1 MKAFQQNRLRNG
13 LITAAWVAVGCAG
26 LLLLVAAIQKKEA
39 KLCNGTAIDIRGLNN
54 NFFID
59 QADVLQVIRNHAGG
73 EIKGKPVDAFNLVN
87 IEKALRKEMW
97 INKAE
102 LYFDNNAI
110 LHANITER
118 EPLARIFTIGG
129 ESYYIDQTG
138 MMLPLSEKL
147 SARVPIFTNFP
158 SDSKVLSTVD
168 SSLLKD
174 VKEMAM
180 HLQKDSFLYAM
191 IDQVAINSQRQF
203 ELVPKMGDQLIIFGE
218 ATSIPEKFN
227 KLKLFYKKVMPAVG
241 WGRYHTI
248 CLQYT
253 GQVVAKIRG
262 KEDIKADSLQTLHIM
277 QTTAAYSAKMAAD
290 TSQSMAP
297 DNEKNSTQ
305 ISLIMQSLQRDEEEE
320 SSVAALP
327 LVDTKPIIP
336 AKPAAVVPVDKKPVV
351 TKPATKP
358 TVKATDKP
366 SVKKQAS
373 DSKVT
378 KPKQVATKPAS
389 DKQAKPKI
397 TMPAKPKNDY

>member
-1 MKAFQQNRLRNG
+1 
-13 LITAAWVAVGCAG
+13 
-26 LLLLVAAIQKKEA
+26 
-39 KLCNGTAIDIRGLNN
+39 
-54 NFFID
+54 
-59 QADVLQVIRNHAGG
+59 
-73 EIKGKPVDAFNLVN
+73 
-87 IEKALRKEMW
+87 
-97 INKAE
+97 
-102 LYFDNNAI
+102 
-110 LHANITER
+110 
-118 EPLARIFTIGG
+118 
-129 ESYYIDQTG
+129 
-138 MMLPLSEKL
+138 
-147 SARVPIFTNFP
+147 
-158 SDSKVLSTVD
+158 
-168 SSLLKD
+168 
-174 VKEMAM
+174 
-180 HLQKDSFLYAM
+180 
-191 IDQVAINSQRQF
+191 
-203 ELVPKMGDQLIIFGE
+203 
-218 ATSIPEKFN
+218 
-227 KLKLFYKKVMPAVG
+227 
-241 WGRYHTI
+241 
-248 CLQYT
+248 
-253 GQVVAKIRG
+253 VAKIRG

-327 LVDTKPIIP
+327 LVDAKPIIP

-389 DKQAKPKI
+389 DKQAKPKT

>member
-1 MKAFQQNRLRNG
+1 MKAFQQNRLRKG
-13 LITAAWVAVGCAG
+13 LITVAWVAVACAG
-26 LLLLVAAIQKKEA
+26 LLLLVAAMHKKEA
-39 KLCNGTAIDIRGLNN
+39 KLCNGTDIEIRGLNN

-59 QADVLQVIRNHAGG
+59 EADVLQVIRNHTGG

-87 IEKALRKEMW
+87 IEKALKKEMW

-129 ESYYIDQTG
+129 ESCYIDQTG

-158 SDSKVLSTVD
+158 SESKVLTAVD

-174 VKEMAM
+174 VKEIA
-180 HLQKDSFLYAM
+180 LYIQKDSFLYAM
-191 IDQVAINSQRQF
+191 IDQVVINSQRQF
-203 ELVPKMGDQLIIFGE
+203 ELVPKMGDQLIVFGE
-218 ATSIPEKFN
+218 ATEIPEKFN

-277 QTTAAYSAKMAAD
+277 QTTAAYAAKMAAD
-290 TSQSMAP
+290 TMQSMTP

-305 ISLIMQSLQRDEEEE
+305 ISLIMESLQRDEAEENG
-320 SSVAALP
+320 VAALP
-327 LVDTKPIIP
+327 LVDP
-336 AKPAAVVPVDKKPVV
+336 KPAIPSKPAVVVPVHKKPAV
-351 TKPATKP
+351 TKPA
-358 TVKATDKP
+358 VKASDNPAEKKRESDLEAAKP
-366 SVKKQAS
+366 KQS
-373 DSKVT
+373 VT
-378 KPKQVATKPAS
+378 KPLTNKPE
-389 DKQAKPKI
+389 KLKN